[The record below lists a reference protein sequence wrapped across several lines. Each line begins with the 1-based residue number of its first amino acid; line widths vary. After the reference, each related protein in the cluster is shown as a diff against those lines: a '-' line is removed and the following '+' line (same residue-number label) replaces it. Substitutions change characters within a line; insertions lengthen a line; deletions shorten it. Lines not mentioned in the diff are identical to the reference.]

1 MENNQS
7 KTGYRIAFFGVKS
20 WERPIIEKEIVN
32 LDVYGVGIFE
42 GELQDNIELAKKYD
56 IVSVFIYSK
65 MDKEVLDKLPDL
77 KMIATR
83 STGVDHIDVGECKKR
98 KIEVMSVQAYGSNTV
113 AEYTF
118 GLILAVAK
126 NIVEAHQAVE
136 EDEFSP
142 EGLTGIDLF
151 GRTLGIVGLGKI
163 GVNVAKMAKGFGM
176 KILAVERTPDEKIVK
191 KYGIKIVDLETLLKE
206 SDVVTLHVPA
216 MKETYH
222 LINRDNIKLMKEGS
236 ILVNTARGAVV
247 ETSALIWA
255 LNKNILRG
263 VGLDVVEEE
272 DKVESLSMV
281 MSQRPKKED
290 LQDVLSYHM
299 LRDRDDVVF
308 TPHNA
313 FNTEEAIGRIIK
325 TTVENI
331 KQFLKL
337 VK

>member
-1 MENNQS
+1 MMEH
-7 KTGYRIAFFGVKS
+7 RIAFFGVKS
-20 WERPIIEKEIVN
+20 WERPIIEREIIN

-83 STGVDHIDVGECKKR
+83 STGVDHIDIGECKKR

-151 GRTLGIVGLGKI
+151 GKTLGIVGLGKI
-163 GVNVAKMAKGFGM
+163 GANVAKMAKGFGM

-331 KQFLKL
+331 KQFTSRK
-337 VK
+337 

>member
-1 MENNQS
+1 MEH
-7 KTGYRIAFFGVKS
+7 RIAFFGVKS
-20 WERPIIEKEIVN
+20 WERPIIEREIIN

-83 STGVDHIDVGECKKR
+83 STGVDHIDIGECKKR

-151 GRTLGIVGLGKI
+151 GKTLGIVGLGKI
-163 GVNVAKMAKGFGM
+163 GANVAKMAKGFGM

-331 KQFLKL
+331 KQFTSRK
-337 VK
+337 

>member
-1 MENNQS
+1 MEH
-7 KTGYRIAFFGVKS
+7 RIAFFGVKS
-20 WERPIIEKEIVN
+20 WERPIIEREIIN

-83 STGVDHIDVGECKKR
+83 STGVDHIDIGECKKR